1 MIKEFL
7 TRPTVFP
14 MEAEEPWRIVENLCE
29 SITHLIEIL
38 DDDAHFNFVGDSIIG
53 NDVNIEAGAILCNH
67 YNERELLSIF

>member
-14 MEAEEPWRIVENLCE
+14 IKAEEPWRIVENLCE

-38 DDDAHFNFVGDSIIG
+38 DDEFDVKGGVAIHQSAIIG
-53 NDVNIEAGAILCNH
+53 HNVTIKAPA
-67 YNERELLSIF
+67 SMT